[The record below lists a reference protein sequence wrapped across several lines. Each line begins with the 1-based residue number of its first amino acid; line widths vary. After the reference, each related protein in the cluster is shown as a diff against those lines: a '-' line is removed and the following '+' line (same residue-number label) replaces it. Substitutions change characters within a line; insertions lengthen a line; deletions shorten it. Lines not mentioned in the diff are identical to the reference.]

1 MRKIFFIEIAFLL
14 HLSFFNATLFASER
28 EPNELGKIF
37 VLTYHKIG
45 DFESNFTRSRPGF
58 VKDLYSLKREGF
70 APIKTYDFLRG
81 NIKAPKGKKPVLIT
95 FDDSSISQFEV
106 DENGRI
112 KPDSAVGMMEEF
124 KKKNPD
130 FSLTAI
136 FFVTPGSKSPND
148 LFGQPKFTKMKTEF
162 LLNNGY
168 EIGNHTLWHANLNQ
182 FRDRI
187 QEQIAGCQR
196 ELNKFLPDFRIY
208 AMATPY
214 GSFPPERYNHQLIE
228 GKYKGHSYKNEIIFD
243 YSNRL
248 SYSPF
253 DTDFDIFRVKR
264 IHGFDANIKKIIREL
279 NSPNSD
285 AFISDGMED
294 TITIPKSEER
304 NLKGIWKKKFKIKVY

>member
-1 MRKIFFIEIAFLL
+1 MKTFTNYFLFAILFLL
-14 HLSFFNATLFASER
+14 IKPIMSKER

-45 DFESNFTRSRPGF
+45 DFDSNFTRSRKGF
-58 VKDLYSLKREGF
+58 VEDLQTLKREGF
-70 APIKTYDFLRG
+70 IPIQTNDFSNA
-81 NIKAPKGKKPVLIT
+81 NIKIPKGKKPVLIT

-106 DENGRI
+106 DENGQI
-112 KPDSAVGMMEEF
+112 KSNCAVGMMEEF

-130 FSLTAI
+130 FPLTAI

-148 LFGQPKFTKMKTEF
+148 LFGQIRFTKMKTEF

-196 ELNKFLPDFRIY
+196 EINKFLPDFRIY

-214 GSFPPERYNHQLIE
+214 GSFPPERYNHLLIE
-228 GKYKGHSYKNEIIFD
+228 GKYKGHSYKNKIIFD

-253 DTDFDIFRVKR
+253 DINFNIYRVRR
-264 IHGFDANIKKIIREL
+264 IHGFDKNIKKIVQEL
-279 NSPNSD
+279 NSPTSD
-285 AFISDGMED
+285 AYISDGLED
-294 TITIPKSEER
+294 TITIPQSEVK
-304 NLKGIWKKKFKIKVY
+304 NLNTEWKKKFKVKVY